1 MTKLINRR
9 ALVTGAGAGI
19 GRAIAIELAKESC
32 EVAVL
37 DVNEAAAGATC
48 GMISE
53 LGGSA
58 FPIGASVAD
67 AEEVALAFGELDR
80 RWKSLNILI
89 NNAGVNANRPTLE
102 LTDED
107 WHHTRSVN
115 LDGVFFCSREAG
127 RRMVASGGGTIVNV
141 GSIYSLVAAPHR
153 LAYCATKAAVA
164 MMTKSLAIE
173 WAQFNIR
180 VNAVAPGYSLTPRSK
195 LWRRKSVSILGRSRS
210 GRRKGEWRSQRRS
223 QKRSYTF
230 AAPDMSRAKCWRWTE
245 VGRPTAICES
255 GSM

>member
-180 VNAVAPGYSLTPRSK
+180 VNAVAPGYSLTPAIKAMAAEKRINLRSIEK
-195 LWRRKSVSILGRSRS
+195 RTPQGRMAEPEEIAEAVVYLC
-210 GRRKGEWRSQRRS
+210 GAGHVTGQVL
-223 QKRSYTF
+223 
-230 AAPDMSRAKCWRWTE
+230 AVDGGWTAY
-245 VGRPTAICES
+245 GYL
-255 GSM
+255 